1 MKYRHLLLLF
11 LLTINQLGIV
21 SAKTNDTIGT
31 KNLQIEFRASY
42 GFMICHHQEMK
53 IFQSHFPLFELSVQQ
68 ATFGNKYWQTKTNY
82 PAVGLTFLYSG
93 LGSMPEIGKAYAL
106 YPYMSFNFLKSRRHQ
121 LNLRLGIGLSY
132 VTNPYDAKS
141 NPKNT
146 FNGSHLNATLSAS
159 FEYNFF
165 ITNRLSL
172 SLFAG
177 LTHFSNGGS
186 RAPNNGM
193 NIGHGGITAKCFIA
207 PPKARIP
214 AQRIDNQQYKPWI
227 WDNLSL
233 YFAFTYS
240 VKDLDE
246 YMGYN
251 MRWSVY
257 NVQIHTLKRITEMSR
272 LGLGF
277 DIVYD
282 MSDKDVLKIKGIEFT
297 DIQILKPGVNVAYE
311 LSLDNTSFLFNF
323 GVHIAGKEMGEGRL
337 YQKLGIKQNLTR
349 HIFATI
355 TLTTHFGWADYVGFG
370 LGYKLH

>member
-1 MKYRHLLLLF
+1 
-11 LLTINQLGIV
+11 
-21 SAKTNDTIGT
+21 
-31 KNLQIEFRASY
+31 
-42 GFMICHHQEMK
+42 
-53 IFQSHFPLFELSVQQ
+53 
-68 ATFGNKYWQTKTNY
+68 
-82 PAVGLTFLYSG
+82 
-93 LGSMPEIGKAYAL
+93 
-106 YPYMSFNFLKSRRHQ
+106 
-121 LNLRLGIGLSY
+121 
-132 VTNPYDAKS
+132 
-141 NPKNT
+141 
-146 FNGSHLNATLSAS
+146 
-159 FEYNFF
+159 
-165 ITNRLSL
+165 
-172 SLFAG
+172 
-177 LTHFSNGGS
+177 
-186 RAPNNGM
+186 
-193 NIGHGGITAKCFIA
+193 
-207 PPKARIP
+207 
-214 AQRIDNQQYKPWI
+214 
-227 WDNLSL
+227 
-233 YFAFTYS
+233 
-240 VKDLDE
+240 
-246 YMGYN
+246 